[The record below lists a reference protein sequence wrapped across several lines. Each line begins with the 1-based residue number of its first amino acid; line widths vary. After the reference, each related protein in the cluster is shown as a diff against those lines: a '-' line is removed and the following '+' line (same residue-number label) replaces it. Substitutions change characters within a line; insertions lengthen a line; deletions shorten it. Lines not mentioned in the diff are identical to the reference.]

1 MEKSVRKQ
9 KHKTKNYKLPRKYAW
24 QQTKVKPWLCN
35 QTCTTTKGQKKDD
48 QRETKERR
56 KLKKEEI
63 NDDTKVEQGFL
74 DGTWEEACCRYT
86 TTWPKKVGQQDT
98 WENQQRKKWRG
109 KKTKKSGKV
118 PGVNIS
124 SMGGHRKTLHW
135 PANCR
140 SQIEAKATDRRSL
153 KLVYF
158 G

>member
-1 MEKSVRKQ
+1 MMAHHLASGKISKEA
-9 KHKTKNYKLPRKYAW
+9 KTKWK
-24 QQTKVKPWLCN
+24 N
-35 QTCTTTKGQKKDD
+35 Q
-48 QRETKERR
+48 
-56 KLKKEEI
+56 
-63 NDDTKVEQGFL
+63 
-74 DGTWEEACCRYT
+74 YT